1 MLQVE
6 AGCIARPQAPTFEFA
21 INDTGQHALPVTARV
36 RVRNPRNGDVV
47 LDVPSAGTVMLARLE
62 PGSYEVDVTLGE
74 LTLTQPINVEIG
86 QPAHA
91 VFLWPSKF
99 DMAAVVP
106 RGSGETTALL
116 STRE

>member
-21 INDTGQHALPVTARV
+21 INDTGQHALPVAARV

-47 LDVPSAGTVMLARLE
+47 
-62 PGSYEVDVTLGE
+62 
-74 LTLTQPINVEIG
+74 
-86 QPAHA
+86 H
-91 VFLWPSKF
+91 LWPSNF